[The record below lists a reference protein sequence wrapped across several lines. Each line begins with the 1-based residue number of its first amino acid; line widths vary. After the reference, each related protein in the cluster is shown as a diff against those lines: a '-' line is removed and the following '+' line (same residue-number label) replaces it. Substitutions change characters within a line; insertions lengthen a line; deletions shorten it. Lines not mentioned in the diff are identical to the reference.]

1 MAYKDFDLTT
11 VEANFG
17 ITTVYQS
24 FVPKNLP
31 LFQASDRL
39 LLDLEE
45 TSQEALYTEKAKS
58 ELILTPIIRE
68 LKRQN
73 PQKFSYFSG
82 YEFNVDK
89 KLALK
94 GFCDFLLS
102 TVPNTPLIKSP
113 VFCLVEAK
121 RDAID
126 EGFGQCAAEMYAA
139 QLFNERN
146 QKPHKR
152 IFGCVT
158 NAFTWAFL
166 VLEGKDL
173 YIDTH
178 YVPLTFAKP
187 HDVLA
192 VLQWIVDSSLQ
203 N

>member
-1 MAYKDFDLTT
+1 MAYKDFDLDM
-11 VEANFG
+11 VEKNFG
-17 ITTVYQS
+17 ITTIYQS
-24 FVPKNLP
+24 FIPKNLP
-31 LFQASDRL
+31 TFQPTDFL
-39 LLDLEE
+39 LQMLAESSE
-45 TSQEALYTEKAKS
+45 EALYTEKAKS
-58 ELILTPIIRE
+58 ELILTPILKE

-102 TVPNTPLIKSP
+102 IVPNTPLIKSP
-113 VFCLVEAK
+113 VFCLVVAK

-146 QKPHKR
+146 QKPPKR

-173 YIDTH
+173 YIDTN

-187 HDVLA
+187 HEVLA
-192 VLQWIVDSSLQ
+192 VLQWILDSSL
-203 N
+203 